1 MAVFIDTMDK
11 KDELCELLKE
21 YRYVLHEKDD
31 GEYKYLDADSMCI
44 TVLNAKGEE
53 DIYIDLEEEFTIS
66 MNGYHCHFQ
75 PDEED
80 FEEMVQMLKDYL
92 EGRCCVVLLFSNKPD
107 GELQWRL
114 SSTYEPN
121 VCELLERKNVYNA
134 LDLGKD
140 LRKELKRVG
149 GKVCVCFFDS
159 SKSKEMV
166 IEKEFQKGE
175 KSK

>member
-1 MAVFIDTMDK
+1 MIWLV
-11 KDELCELLKE
+11 
-21 YRYVLHEKDD
+21 
-31 GEYKYLDADSMCI
+31 
-44 TVLNAKGEE
+44 
-53 DIYIDLEEEFTIS
+53 TIIS
-66 MNGYHCHFQ
+66 
-75 PDEED
+75 
-80 FEEMVQMLKDYL
+80 
-92 EGRCCVVLLFSNKPD
+92 GRCCVVLLFSNKPD

-149 GKVCVCFFDS
+149 GKVCVYFFDS

-166 IEKEFQKGE
+166 IEKEFQNERKANE
-175 KSK
+175 FD